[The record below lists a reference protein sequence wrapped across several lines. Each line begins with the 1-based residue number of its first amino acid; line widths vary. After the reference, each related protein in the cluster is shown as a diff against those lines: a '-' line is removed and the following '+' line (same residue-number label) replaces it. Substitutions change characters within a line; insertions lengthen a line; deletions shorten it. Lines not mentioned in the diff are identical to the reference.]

1 MCSQTITRITHTEIK
16 DDHAVLAVNEKKS
29 SCCSAADFAATA
41 TVVDMEWLSTTV
53 TPSMLFLKA
62 LL

>member
-1 MCSQTITRITHTEIK
+1 MCSKTITRITHTEIQ

-41 TVVDMEWLSTTV
+41 TVVDV
-53 TPSMLFLKA
+53 K
-62 LL
+62 